1 MFGDVVGFCLAD
13 EQLGVALD
21 VHVPAFTFVDVVMSE
36 PSDLR
41 FDVLESHARL
51 DIFLR
56 SAGAYDAELELH
68 DVVVSVEADDVDAG
82 AFAGDLENLR
92 ESLGDVAVGVGVG
105 FVRDDLSADVE
116 EVVDG
121 VDLET

>member
-1 MFGDVVGFCLAD
+1 M
-13 EQLGVALD
+13 
-21 VHVPAFTFVDVVMSE
+21 
-36 PSDLR
+36 
-41 FDVLESHARL
+41 
-51 DIFLR
+51 
-56 SAGAYDAELELH
+56 
-68 DVVVSVEADDVDAG
+68 SVEADDVDAG